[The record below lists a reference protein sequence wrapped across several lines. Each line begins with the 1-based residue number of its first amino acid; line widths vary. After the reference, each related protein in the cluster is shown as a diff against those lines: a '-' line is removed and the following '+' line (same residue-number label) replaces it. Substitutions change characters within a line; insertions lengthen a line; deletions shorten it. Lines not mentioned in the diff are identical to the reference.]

1 MNQKGVDVNEPN
13 RFLYLNLI
21 GLMERL
27 MNRTDAQFKLRLPQ
41 ELKDWIESQAKSNY
55 HSMQAEVLGIIAEAK
70 RKSEQSK
77 QIAA

>member
-1 MNQKGVDVNEPN
+1 
-13 RFLYLNLI
+13 
-21 GLMERL
+21 